1 MTLPQVS
8 GLRKLA
14 VWRTVQSCYATVF
27 QNLGQVV
34 RICWLWL
41 LIMVPVYAAAHWF
54 VSYVLALPGLSTVPQ
69 WVHVGVAELL
79 PVVELPFLASIAV
92 AWHRLVLRH
101 ERVSAPVYLRLDAF
115 VWRYVLYSLGFLA
128 VIVAPVLCAMAL
140 IEPLDQLDPETLLLQ
155 ALASRTAPTAD
166 PAVSVMTPVYAIII
180 AAVVGLALTMAIA
193 IFLLPRLSIVLP
205 TLALGERLSM
215 WAAWRVTRGNALRLA
230 SANCLCMLPALFLI
244 LWAPLLSLLLLALS
258 SESIDIRTAITGVD
272 VIDRLIDTIPYA
284 VFNSVAYAL
293 LTIFAVTLL
302 SLTYRFFVPPR
313 EDG

>member
-1 MTLPQVS
+1 
-8 GLRKLA
+8 
-14 VWRTVQSCYATVF
+14 
-27 QNLGQVV
+27 
-34 RICWLWL
+34 
-41 LIMVPVYAAAHWF
+41 
-54 VSYVLALPGLSTVPQ
+54 LALPGLSTVPQ